1 MVLYIFYAQI
11 GIEVEK
17 KDKMLKSDLRHS
29 YKISWPKIKFL
40 NGSTDLFRLDLGHM
54 TINVFIVSVS
64 TFMRCC

>member
-29 YKISWPKIKFL
+29 YKIS
-40 NGSTDLFRLDLGHM
+40 
-54 TINVFIVSVS
+54 
-64 TFMRCC
+64 